1 MLELERL
8 YEQALDRLEADGV
21 ACAPLLRRTLERSR
35 ASADDAPTPVA
46 YVTGDGREV
55 RTQ

>member
-1 MLELERL
+1 VLG
-8 YEQALDRLEADGV
+8 LDRLEADGV

-35 ASADDAPTPVA
+35 ASADDAPPPVA

-55 RTQ
+55 KTG